1 MPPPNGVRARM
12 QELERVASFSGGLRQ
27 GARAA
32 AATPT
37 MLVPLQTI
45 GTATTFLTGLF
56 EGRDRAR
63 EVALAFAE
71 IERRRRRLLRGR

>member
-1 MPPPNGVRARM
+1 MR
-12 QELERVASFSGGLRQ
+12 ELERIASFSGGLSQ

-37 MLVPLQTI
+37 MLVPLQSI

-56 EGRDRAR
+56 EGRQRAR
-63 EVALAFAE
+63 EVAAAFAE
-71 IERRRRRLLRGR
+71 IERRRRNLLLGR

>member
-1 MPPPNGVRARM
+1 MVQLDRIAN
-12 QELERVASFSGGLRQ
+12 FSGGLSQ
-27 GARAA
+27 GGRAA
-32 AATPT
+32 AATPLS
-37 MLVPLQTI
+37 LVPLQTI

-71 IERRRRRLLRGR
+71 IERRRRRLLRGQR